1 METNI
6 QERNWHLVR
15 NDNGEWIS
23 DENVVF
29 LTKQEARSLQIKT
42 RLSGKT
48 LSLQHGYDGE
58 LWCYKH
64 EMDYINQKRIVMNNI
79 SLLESGLL
87 DAGHSLYQL
96 LKGDQAPSWWKLL
109 TKDHELYIEIR
120 KKNVID
126 VYYYGGRMAEISY
139 DRFSDG
145 VVAKAHPK
153 YLGYTDVKDEN
164 YYRRNVGKGGKEQFT
179 PIYQDCQNW
188 LESRVEELKENIRN
202 IYSQSE
208 NGENTKEKFI
218 QGKLITEGRDKYL
231 DSEFAHRFHDQEK
244 ETIRIDMVKIE
255 DNRIIFEELKRIGDS
270 RLRTLNGEPEILRQI
285 RNYREFL
292 QCNKDRLA
300 AYYKMLYRIK
310 KELDLPVPPVDDVD
324 SLTVD
329 PEPQLLIACNYKKDT
344 EGRKKR
350 IDDIE
355 RILSSANIKHLKFPT
370 LVYRAF
376 LSP

>member
-1 METNI
+1 
-6 QERNWHLVR
+6 
-15 NDNGEWIS
+15 
-23 DENVVF
+23 
-29 LTKQEARSLQIKT
+29 
-42 RLSGKT
+42 
-48 LSLQHGYDGE
+48 
-58 LWCYKH
+58 
-64 EMDYINQKRIVMNNI
+64 MNNI
-79 SLLESGLL
+79 SLLEPGLL

-96 LKGDQAPSWWKLL
+96 LKGNQAPSWWKPL

-139 DRFSDG
+139 DRFSKK

-164 YYRRNVGKGGKEQFT
+164 YYRRSVGKGGKEQFT

-208 NGENTKEKFI
+208 NGESTKEKFI

-231 DSEFAHRFHDQEK
+231 DSEFAHRFHDHEK

-270 RLRTLNGEPEILRQI
+270 RLRTKNGEPEILTQI

-310 KELDLPVPPVDDVD
+310 KELDLPVPSVDDVD
-324 SLTVD
+324 SLTID

-355 RILSSANIKHLKFPT
+355 RILSSANINYSIDNF
-370 LVYRAF
+370 V
-376 LSP
+376 

>member
-1 METNI
+1 
-6 QERNWHLVR
+6 
-15 NDNGEWIS
+15 
-23 DENVVF
+23 
-29 LTKQEARSLQIKT
+29 
-42 RLSGKT
+42 
-48 LSLQHGYDGE
+48 
-58 LWCYKH
+58 
-64 EMDYINQKRIVMNNI
+64 MNNI
-79 SLLESGLL
+79 SLLEPGLL

-139 DRFSDG
+139 DRFSKK

-164 YYRRNVGKGGKEQFT
+164 YYRRSVGKGGKEQFT
-179 PIYQDCQNW
+179 PIYQDCQQW

-231 DSEFAHRFHDQEK
+231 DSEFAHRFHDHEK

-270 RLRTLNGEPEILRQI
+270 RLLTYNGEPEILRQI
-285 RNYREFL
+285 RHYREFL
-292 QCNKDRLA
+292 QGNKDRLA

-310 KELDLPVPPVDDVD
+310 KELDLPVPSVDDVD

-344 EGRKKR
+344 GGRKKR
-350 IDDIE
+350 IGDIE
-355 RILSSANIKHLKFPT
+355 RILSSANIS
-370 LVYRAF
+370 YRIDYCE
-376 LSP
+376 